1 MCKHS
6 VAALAAAGQGLVE
19 LRGLCWAPA
28 ASQQLQQPLA
38 RALGAQPSSLRTRD
52 LWQTPSVLSGFS
64 ITVAVTATACV
75 DEEHQEGMQSSPG
88 F

>member
-52 LWQTPSVLSGFS
+52 LWQTPSVLSGF

-75 DEEHQEGMQSSPG
+75 DEEHQEGTQSSPC